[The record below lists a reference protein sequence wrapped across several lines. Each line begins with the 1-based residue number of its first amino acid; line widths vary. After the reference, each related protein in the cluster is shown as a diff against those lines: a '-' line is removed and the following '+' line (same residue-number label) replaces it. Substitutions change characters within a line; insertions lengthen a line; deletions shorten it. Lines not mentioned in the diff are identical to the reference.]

1 MHFLQGGDDGQ
12 DVLAAGTSASPVVG
26 ASLHAQ
32 PMAPSQTAPASSMGA
47 QMSESPVVPVPAEKA
62 PAKSRKQR
70 APGYATQH
78 ALGSVPERSLRSQ
91 SPVASMPVIAPAGK
105 PEKGALTLSS
115 SDIVTPSSRKRPGD
129 NQRSAKITKKAK
141 QGGKPAAQK
150 SCPDC
155 GKVQPG
161 ARQKKCSCGHDFQAV
176 K

>member
-1 MHFLQGGDDGQ
+1 MDRMSWRQAHLPLLWWAHHCMRSPWRQARQPQRHRWGRRCQSPQLCQCQQRRPQQNRGSRGPQ
-12 DVLAAGTSASPVVG
+12 DMQ
-26 ASLHAQ
+26 H
-32 PMAPSQTAPASSMGA
+32 SMLWD
-47 QMSESPVVPVPAEKA
+47 Q
-62 PAKSRKQR
+62 
-70 APGYATQH
+70 
-78 ALGSVPERSLRSQ
+78 VPERSLRSQ